1 MDAGLLELLRKTTTE
16 DGGISTHITTYGP
29 NKKWCV
35 RDNEYTSF
43 WYTYCDLIFNSPS
56 DNYCLAEQP
65 KTHMPIIADLTLK
78 FHPLNN
84 SETYSYNFVLA
95 VVYCYQQAIL
105 NVLNI
110 SESCAE
116 LICCVLESD
125 DYVEDNLV
133 VSRFRIQFPYCKTLS
148 SVQNR
153 LLRPYVLKLL
163 RTENVKARLNNEPVN
178 EWENII
184 DPCSAEQP
192 CVMYGSSILN
202 TIPKHQLEYIFYKIE
217 RDNID
222 SGNARILDL
231 DQVFFLNNHETVLNG
246 MVQATIFNNKQ
257 DPEFWLP
264 MFLSVSY
271 YTGVTT
277 PSKTMSD
284 TLNSSRNLLSSS
296 SSSSSNRSSNQ
307 NRIISL
313 SSSIADDTP
322 EMMAE
327 RFIVMLGS
335 HRAELNHFWLDVGKA
350 LYNTY
355 EGSDRGLELWI
366 QFTQRV
372 PSRDIEEC
380 DELYPGFQIGN
391 NLTYKTL
398 AWYAKEDSPDEF
410 NRWHT
415 EWYGPALEKSVSC
428 SHADIAEALYR
439 VYFLEFAASS
449 LNSKCLYRFENHV
462 WKKLDNGHKL
472 RTYISGD
479 FLSRFE
485 KLRTS
490 ISVKVND
497 SVDNNFKDSAEVLI
511 KKIGVLISKLKSRPF
526 KQNVL
531 LESLEKFF
539 VDKFDDKLDSNPD
552 LMGMLNGILEIR
564 ESDAVIRLGKPED
577 FISKSTGIIWKNDLH
592 WNHPL
597 VLQLMDWLGKVFP
610 DDELLKYFGKIAGS
624 CIKGKNSEKLF
635 PILTGDGD
643 NSKSMIKKLFE
654 ATFGSYSIT
663 FPTTLFTAKQNAG
676 GPTPETA
683 QARAARVAWL
693 QEPDSDDSIKNGMLK
708 QQTGGDSF
716 FTRGCNENGGIMVL
730 TYKLFLMCNH
740 VPIIPNSDPA
750 TKKRVRILP
759 FLSKWIENPPESIEE
774 QYRRRLFKL
783 DPHFERLI
791 PRFAPAF
798 MWYMVQMFA
807 LYRKEGLNEPQII
820 KDHTANYWV
829 ENDIYEQFKEEK
841 ITKALKII
849 PNVPAEQY
857 PIDETAKITEGGM
870 YSTFKEWFK
879 QNYGSLKTPDKPLF
893 VSEMSTRLK
902 CKPTKRAWH
911 GIKFIVNVCDI

>member
-307 NRIISL
+307 NRIISFL

-335 HRAELNHFWLDVGKA
+335 HRAELNHFWLDVGEA

-355 EGSDRGLELWI
+355 EGSDRGLDYGFNLHNEYHLVILRNATNFI
-366 QFTQRV
+366 Q
-372 PSRDIEEC
+372 
-380 DELYPGFQIGN
+380 
-391 NLTYKTL
+391 
-398 AWYAKEDSPDEF
+398 
-410 NRWHT
+410 
-415 EWYGPALEKSVSC
+415 
-428 SHADIAEALYR
+428 
-439 VYFLEFAASS
+439 
-449 LNSKCLYRFENHV
+449 
-462 WKKLDNGHKL
+462 
-472 RTYISGD
+472 D
-479 FLSRFE
+479 F
-485 KLRTS
+485 K
-490 ISVKVND
+490 
-497 SVDNNFKDSAEVLI
+497 
-511 KKIGVLISKLKSRPF
+511 
-526 KQNVL
+526 
-531 LESLEKFF
+531 
-539 VDKFDDKLDSNPD
+539 
-552 LMGMLNGILEIR
+552 LEI
-564 ESDAVIRLGKPED
+564 
-577 FISKSTGIIWKNDLH
+577 T
-592 WNHPL
+592 
-597 VLQLMDWLGKVFP
+597 
-610 DDELLKYFGKIAGS
+610 
-624 CIKGKNSEKLF
+624 
-635 PILTGDGD
+635 
-643 NSKSMIKKLFE
+643 
-654 ATFGSYSIT
+654 
-663 FPTTLFTAKQNAG
+663 
-676 GPTPETA
+676 
-683 QARAARVAWL
+683 
-693 QEPDSDDSIKNGMLK
+693 
-708 QQTGGDSF
+708 
-716 FTRGCNENGGIMVL
+716 
-730 TYKLFLMCNH
+730 
-740 VPIIPNSDPA
+740 
-750 TKKRVRILP
+750 
-759 FLSKWIENPPESIEE
+759 
-774 QYRRRLFKL
+774 
-783 DPHFERLI
+783 
-791 PRFAPAF
+791 
-798 MWYMVQMFA
+798 
-807 LYRKEGLNEPQII
+807 
-820 KDHTANYWV
+820 
-829 ENDIYEQFKEEK
+829 
-841 ITKALKII
+841 
-849 PNVPAEQY
+849 
-857 PIDETAKITEGGM
+857 
-870 YSTFKEWFK
+870 
-879 QNYGSLKTPDKPLF
+879 
-893 VSEMSTRLK
+893 
-902 CKPTKRAWH
+902 
-911 GIKFIVNVCDI
+911 